1 MDSLIGSFI
10 HSFIR
15 SFVRSFI
22 HSFIRSFIH
31 WFSHSLI
38 HEFIASFIDSFNN
51 CFTQSLMHSLSHSFF
66 QSHWFH
72 VLFPQHSPF
81 IVSASHRLRHFYGP
95 LAGHDLCDPLSCKMK
110 RFHTLPND
118 LRLVPGNGSLRPE
131 NSPANMET
139 IGETIRET
147 IGKPS
152 YDPSTHCFPEMTA
165 IL

>member
-15 SFVRSFI
+15 SFVP
-22 HSFIRSFIH
+22 SFIRSFVPSFINSLIH
-31 WFSHSLI
+31 SFTKSLLHSLI
-38 HEFIASFIDSFNN
+38 HSIIVSLNHWI
-51 CFTQSLMHSLSHSFF
+51 SLMHSLRHSFF

-118 LRLVPGNGSLRPE
+118 LRLVPGNGSLRPVF
-131 NSPANMET
+131 T
-139 IGETIRET
+139 GEH
-147 IGKPS
+147 GN
-152 YDPSTHCFPEMTA
+152 HWGNH
-165 IL
+165 